1 VGGVGDSESPVPR
14 PSSELLSYTLLPSLL
29 FQIADKIVNMV
40 ATYASKAALTAIEST
55 GTICT
60 ALSRFPE
67 NIEQLTSTREFQAT
81 VPEKV
86 HCGVHVL
93 DVCCVCVCC
102 KALSEEGVL
111 CEETRTLLASLV
123 RHAEF
128 VKWVPH
134 AAACVVSVCRV
145 MWYGGEQVAE
155 ISASIVDVR
164 AAYALLSEFK
174 VQLSR
179 DRLELEWEAY
189 RGPQRIAIKMAE
201 VGHTPSWSR
210 VCVPFCLFEPLSVGG
225 RGCHGCAPWSQCAP
239 F

>member
-1 VGGVGDSESPVPR
+1 MVPVDS
-14 PSSELLSYTLLPSLL
+14 
-29 FQIADKIVNMV
+29 IA
-40 ATYASKAALTAIEST
+40 
-55 GTICT
+55 
-60 ALSRFPE
+60 
-67 NIEQLTSTREFQAT
+67 
-81 VPEKV
+81 
-86 HCGVHVL
+86 
-93 DVCCVCVCC
+93 VCVCC
-102 KALSEEGVL
+102 NAVSEEGVL
-111 CEETRTLLASLV
+111 CEETLTLLASLV

-128 VKWVPH
+128 VKWAPH

-201 VGHTPSWSR
+201 VGHTPLLGHGLACPLCLR
-210 VCVPFCLFEPLSVGG
+210 VMEHWGEGMPMGVP
-225 RGCHGCAPWSQCAP
+225 PWSQCIP
-239 F
+239 S